1 MRRHMRPHCVR
12 MAAGQ
17 VSRSESDKTVTE
29 LGQNR
34 DRTGTESNAPSVT
47 VALRVALPLPLRGF
61 LLSQGLG
68 LVQGSGQGFNYRN
81 VNRLS
86 GDRNRPALAP

>member
-1 MRRHMRPHCVR
+1 MRRHMRSHCVR

-17 VSRSESDKTVTE
+17 VSRPESDKTVTE

-47 VALRVALPLPLRGF
+47 VALPLPLRGF

>member
-1 MRRHMRPHCVR
+1 

-17 VSRSESDKTVTE
+17 VSRPESDKTVTE

-47 VALRVALPLPLRGF
+47 VALPLPLRGF